1 MWVFMFS
8 APLCSGEN
16 VCGVWVY
23 GVLGIPVSQSP
34 AEIQLA
40 EVFYDI
46 FGTCDVMWF
55 KRQVWN
61 GNGIK

>member
-8 APLCSGEN
+8 APLCSGVN
-16 VCGVWVY
+16 VCGVRVY
-23 GVLGIPVSQSP
+23 GVLGIPASQSP

-46 FGTCDVMWF
+46 FGTCDVM
-55 KRQVWN
+55 
-61 GNGIK
+61 